1 MALSGQAAKSE
12 WPNIEILALCF

>member
-1 MALSGQAAKSE
+1 MGLSGQAAKSE

>member
-12 WPNIEILALCF
+12 WPNIEILALSF